1 MTSTPPSSL
10 HSTIVIFNHLEARSL
25 FQAIPGSLGIV
36 CRRANSCSSDHS
48 IATTLGQTPLSLI
61 NLLIDRVESSATFA
75 YNNVHYLC
83 YNAFIKAF
91 SKFIMLIPIPLSSCS
106 TAVETDYQSFAHPA
120 FPSLCIGK
128 IESTISP
135 PLTARI
141 ERRVSLSYK
150 Y

>member
-10 HSTIVIFNHLEARSL
+10 HSTIVIFDHLEAWSL
-25 FQAIPGSLGIV
+25 FQPIPGRLGIV

-48 IATTLGQTPLSLI
+48 IATTLGQSPLSLI
-61 NLLIDRVESSATFA
+61 SLLIDRAESSATLA
-75 YNNVHYLC
+75 YNHVRYSFF
-83 YNAFIKAF
+83 NALIEAC

-106 TAVETDYQSFAHPA
+106 TAVKTDYQSFAHPA
-120 FPSLCIGK
+120 FPGLCTGK